1 VSKHA
6 NSRDSCAPPAAQNCR
21 ARLRRSLW
29 FYFIFFFDKFKY
41 RNMISF
47 FLERYQP
54 LAVFS
59 LHESRGTWHLQP
71 VKWHLLKRQ
80 LLIHIRILF
89 ARLESVCLCASKVDN
104 VCASAWVCECVRV
117 SSAECEDSEY
127 KCASVAVCI
136 CAFITSLFV

>member
-1 VSKHA
+1 MQILEIPAHQQPPKTVELD
-6 NSRDSCAPPAAQNCR
+6 NGVLSC
-21 ARLRRSLW
+21 
-29 FYFIFFFDKFKY
+29 FIFFFFDKFKH

-54 LAVFS
+54 LAIFS

-104 VCASAWVCECVRV
+104 VCASA
-117 SSAECEDSEY
+117 
-127 KCASVAVCI
+127 
-136 CAFITSLFV
+136 

>member
-1 VSKHA
+1 MQILEIPAHLQ
-6 NSRDSCAPPAAQNCR
+6 PPKTVE
-21 ARLRRSLW
+21 LD
-29 FYFIFFFDKFKY
+29 FDKFKY

-104 VCASAWVCECVRV
+104 VCASA
-117 SSAECEDSEY
+117 
-127 KCASVAVCI
+127 
-136 CAFITSLFV
+136 